1 MDGMTFSMM
10 SIVVEYTN
18 NGATG
23 CLDDTGYSF
32 ERNIG
37 DFSTS
42 DSCDINL
49 LGGAGIRFKD
59 PHIITAETTICTSIN
74 EGVTNRVIG
83 LMLIQLV

>member
-1 MDGMTFSMM
+1 MNGMTFSMM

-42 DSCDINL
+42 NSCDINL
-49 LGGAGIRFKD
+49 FGGAGIHFKD
-59 PHIITAETTICTSIN
+59 PHIITAETTIRTSIN

-83 LMLIQLV
+83 LVFVQSV